1 MVRLLALGLLLT
13 QLRPFVAAGICLHA
27 AAESAGQCGP
37 MQEAPLGSGR
47 SHESIPSGC
56 NLVAV
61 CEPSAPTIIQ
71 PALHLERP
79 SLPAYREYSSPS
91 LLLQGDPIAP
101 PHPPPIA

>member
-27 AAESAGQCGP
+27 AAQHADQCGP
-37 MQEAPLGSGR
+37 MQEETPVSGR

-56 NLVAV
+56 NLMAV
-61 CEPSAPTIIQ
+61 CDPSAPSMVQ

-101 PHPPPIA
+101 PQPPPIA